1 MPTWAFLVPEAGFS
15 ARPRCL
21 KDEPEVPQF
30 ANPLCLLTASSNVS
44 GSIQRSWGQSRL
56 ADPNTDARSKK
67 TRSILNLTPL
77 LCEPRLNDHHR
88 TSRGGNVDSHA
99 ACRECPE
106 AADGRRIRAGPCR
119 LSPVDSLRLEWE
131 QPVASRWDRPA
142 AHLVRRLRR
151 RHRGRLRRWR
161 HPLRLAGRSRTRG

>member
-67 TRSILNLTPL
+67 ARSILILTPL
-77 LCEPRLNDHHR
+77 LWEPCLKDHHR
-88 TSRGGNVDSHA
+88 TSR
-99 ACRECPE
+99 
-106 AADGRRIRAGPCR
+106 
-119 LSPVDSLRLEWE
+119 
-131 QPVASRWDRPA
+131 
-142 AHLVRRLRR
+142 RRLR
-151 RHRGRLRRWR
+151 L
-161 HPLRLAGRSRTRG
+161 TRGEQEMPVNGGRPPDSPWP